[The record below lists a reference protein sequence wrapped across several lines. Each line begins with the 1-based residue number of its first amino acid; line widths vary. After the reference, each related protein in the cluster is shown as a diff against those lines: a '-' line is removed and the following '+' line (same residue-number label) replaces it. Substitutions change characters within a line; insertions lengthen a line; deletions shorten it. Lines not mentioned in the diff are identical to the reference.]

1 MPTTDTPNKHK
12 IFVKITAEHDT
23 KGNIRPILL
32 HWEDGRKFEVDK
44 VLDARPAASLKAGGY
59 GMRYTCWIAN
69 KQVYLFCVEGRWF
82 IEK

>member
-1 MPTTDTPNKHK
+1 MENKFK
-12 IFVKITAEHDT
+12 IFVRITAEHDT

-44 VLDARPAASLKAGGY
+44 VLDARQAASLKAGGQ
-59 GMRYTCWIAN
+59 GMRYTCRIDG
-69 KQVYLFCVEGRWF
+69 KQVYLFHDDGKWF